1 MASSTI
7 PWGTGSGNIYLTY
20 TGAGNGSISVTSDP
34 NPLPITRVQTLV
46 VRCPNFPYPAVVLN
60 VWQAPGSKVLQASFD
75 DSFDLSYEK
84 GAVVPT
90 EYTARLVPSAYTASN
105 GSYVVVSDASNMYNN
120 TDHTSNYASIRGRGG
135 RSTNSTYYC
144 FIRGFNFSAIPDG
157 ANIKSFRV
165 LVRCSRNG
173 NENTGS
179 SYRMR
184 LASQANNNNVI
195 SGTTTDTDIDTTA
208 SVIEIPTGSLTWN
221 TIKGYKENFS
231 IEIRLR
237 NTSTSSSQYPYVYV
251 YGAEI
256 EVKYEI

>member
-7 PWGTGSGNIYLTY
+7 PWGTGTGNIYLTY

-46 VRCPNFPYPAVVLN
+46 VRCPDYPFPSVVLN

-84 GAVVPT
+84 GVVIPT
-90 EYTARLVPSAYTASN
+90 EYTARLVPSTYTASN
-105 GSYVVVSDASNMYNN
+105 ASYVSVSNASNMYNN

-135 RSTNSTYYC
+135 RSSNSTYYC

-157 ANIKSFRV
+157 ATIKSFRV
-165 LVRCSRNG
+165 LIRCYRNTY
-173 NENTGS
+173 ESTGS
-179 SYRMR
+179 SYRLR
-184 LASQANNNNVI
+184 LASQASSSRVI
-195 SGTTTDTDIDTTA
+195 SGTTTSTDIDTTA
-208 SVIEIPTGSLTWN
+208 SVIEIPTGSMTWA
-221 TIKGYKENFS
+221 TLKGYGADLS
-231 IEIRLR
+231 IEVLLR